1 MNPNWIPNDS
11 KKLQKKYNL
20 IHLTSFNPSYFF
32 PSSPLYVKS
41 LTRSWRLKKKNSGK
55 FAKFCIYT
63 LHSYEGQ
70 CHEVD
75 RLYPALE
82 VRRYLS
88 ASLARAAAA
97 AAQIPM
103 SLPMSLPMSIVDPPH
118 GMAFRPRS
126 STVHSHGIWTP
137 PVSLDGSEGINRPHG
152 SNHDLL
158 DNLEDIF
165 TLSGS
170 SSSSSSTTPGSRLE
184 SRLEIGTIPSNSET
198 NEFNLVH
205 SENEFDEESL
215 YSDALSRKASLVRI
229 LACMSVLVIKKYTH
243 TKC

>member
-1 MNPNWIPNDS
+1 M
-11 KKLQKKYNL
+11 
-20 IHLTSFNPSYFF
+20 
-32 PSSPLYVKS
+32 
-41 LTRSWRLKKKNSGK
+41 
-55 FAKFCIYT
+55 
-63 LHSYEGQ
+63 
-70 CHEVD
+70 
-75 RLYPALE
+75 YPALE

-97 AAQIPM
+97 AASAAQIPM
-103 SLPMSLPMSIVDPPH
+103 SLPMSLPMSIIDPPH

-137 PVSLDGSEGINRPHG
+137 PVSLDGYEGINRPHG

-170 SSSSSSTTPGSRLE
+170 SSSSTTPGSRLE
-184 SRLEIGTIPSNSET
+184 SRLEIGTSRLDIGTSSLEIGTIPGSNSET
-198 NEFNLVH
+198 NEFNLVQN
-205 SENEFDEESL
+205 SENDLEFDEESL

-229 LACMSVLVIKKYTH
+229 LACMSFLVIKKIYTH
-243 TKC
+243 KMLKSQWEFLT

>member
-1 MNPNWIPNDS
+1 M
-11 KKLQKKYNL
+11 
-20 IHLTSFNPSYFF
+20 
-32 PSSPLYVKS
+32 
-41 LTRSWRLKKKNSGK
+41 
-55 FAKFCIYT
+55 
-63 LHSYEGQ
+63 
-70 CHEVD
+70 
-75 RLYPALE
+75 YPALE

-103 SLPMSLPMSIVDPPH
+103 SLPMSLPMSIIDPPH

-137 PVSLDGSEGINRPHG
+137 PVSLDGFEENNRPHG
-152 SNHDLL
+152 SDHDLL

-170 SSSSSSTTPGSRLE
+170 SSNSTTPGSRLE
-184 SRLEIGTIPSNSET
+184 SRLDTGNIPSNSET

-229 LACMSVLVIKKYTH
+229 LACMSVLVI
-243 TKC
+243 

>member
-1 MNPNWIPNDS
+1 M
-11 KKLQKKYNL
+11 
-20 IHLTSFNPSYFF
+20 
-32 PSSPLYVKS
+32 
-41 LTRSWRLKKKNSGK
+41 
-55 FAKFCIYT
+55 
-63 LHSYEGQ
+63 
-70 CHEVD
+70 
-75 RLYPALE
+75 YPALE

-103 SLPMSLPMSIVDPPH
+103 SLPMSLPMSIIDPPH

-137 PVSLDGSEGINRPHG
+137 PVSLDGFEENNRPHG
-152 SNHDLL
+152 SDHDLL

-170 SSSSSSTTPGSRLE
+170 SSSSNSATPGSRLE
-184 SRLEIGTIPSNSET
+184 SRLEIGTSRLEIGTIPSNSET

-205 SENEFDEESL
+205 SDNEFDEESL

-229 LACMSVLVIKKYTH
+229 LACMSVLVI
-243 TKC
+243 

>member
-1 MNPNWIPNDS
+1 MKI
-11 KKLQKKYNL
+11 
-20 IHLTSFNPSYFF
+20 
-32 PSSPLYVKS
+32 
-41 LTRSWRLKKKNSGK
+41 LTRGWRLEKNAK

-97 AAQIPM
+97 AASAAQIPM
-103 SLPMSLPMSIVDPPH
+103 SLPMSLPMSIIDPPH

-137 PVSLDGSEGINRPHG
+137 HGSLDGYEGINRPHG

-170 SSSSSSTTPGSRLE
+170 SSNSTTPGSRLE
-184 SRLEIGTIPSNSET
+184 SRLEIGTSRLDIGTSSLEIGTIPSNSET

-243 TKC
+243 TQNVKVTEGVS

>member
-1 MNPNWIPNDS
+1 
-11 KKLQKKYNL
+11 
-20 IHLTSFNPSYFF
+20 
-32 PSSPLYVKS
+32 
-41 LTRSWRLKKKNSGK
+41 
-55 FAKFCIYT
+55 
-63 LHSYEGQ
+63 
-70 CHEVD
+70 
-75 RLYPALE
+75 LYPALE

-103 SLPMSLPMSIVDPPH
+103 SLPMSLPMSIIDRPH

-126 STVHSHGIWTP
+126 STGPGTCTP
-137 PVSLDGSEGINRPHG
+137 PVSLDGQNGPNSD
-152 SNHDLL
+152 HDLL

-170 SSSSSSTTPGSRLE
+170 SSSSSSSSSTTPGSRLE
-184 SRLEIGTIPSNSET
+184 SRLSSVCLPINGNIPSNSET
-198 NEFNLVH
+198 NEFNLVQ

-229 LACMSVLVIKKYTH
+229 FACMSVLVI
-243 TKC
+243 

>member
-1 MNPNWIPNDS
+1 M
-11 KKLQKKYNL
+11 
-20 IHLTSFNPSYFF
+20 
-32 PSSPLYVKS
+32 
-41 LTRSWRLKKKNSGK
+41 
-55 FAKFCIYT
+55 
-63 LHSYEGQ
+63 
-70 CHEVD
+70 
-75 RLYPALE
+75 YPALE

-103 SLPMSLPMSIVDPPH
+103 SLPMSLPMSIIDPPH

-137 PVSLDGSEGINRPHG
+137 PVSLDGFEENNRPHG
-152 SNHDLL
+152 SDHDLL

-170 SSSSSSTTPGSRLE
+170 SSSSNSTTPGSRLE
-184 SRLEIGTIPSNSET
+184 SRLEIGTSRLDIGTSSLEIGTIPSNSET
-198 NEFNLVH
+198 NEFNLVQT
-205 SENEFDEESL
+205 ENTDLEFDEESL

-229 LACMSVLVIKKYTH
+229 LACMSFLVI
-243 TKC
+243 

>member
-1 MNPNWIPNDS
+1 M
-11 KKLQKKYNL
+11 
-20 IHLTSFNPSYFF
+20 
-32 PSSPLYVKS
+32 
-41 LTRSWRLKKKNSGK
+41 
-55 FAKFCIYT
+55 
-63 LHSYEGQ
+63 
-70 CHEVD
+70 
-75 RLYPALE
+75 YPALE
-82 VRRYLS
+82 VRQYLS

-103 SLPMSLPMSIVDPPH
+103 SLPMSLPMSINDRPH

-126 STVHSHGIWTP
+126 STGPGIRTP
-137 PVSLDGSEGINRPHG
+137 PVRINRPHG
-152 SNHDLL
+152 SDLDLL

-205 SENEFDEESL
+205 SENDLEFDEESL

-229 LACMSVLVIKKYTH
+229 LACMSFFGCIKKYTH
-243 TKC
+243 THKSVRSH

>member
-1 MNPNWIPNDS
+1 M
-11 KKLQKKYNL
+11 
-20 IHLTSFNPSYFF
+20 
-32 PSSPLYVKS
+32 
-41 LTRSWRLKKKNSGK
+41 
-55 FAKFCIYT
+55 
-63 LHSYEGQ
+63 
-70 CHEVD
+70 
-75 RLYPALE
+75 YPALE

-97 AAQIPM
+97 AASAAQIPM
-103 SLPMSLPMSIVDPPH
+103 SLPMSLPMSIIDPPH

-137 PVSLDGSEGINRPHG
+137 HGSLDGCEGINRPHG

-170 SSSSSSTTPGSRLE
+170 SSSSNSQAATPGSRLE
-184 SRLEIGTIPSNSET
+184 SRLEIGTSRLDIGTSSLEIGTIPSNSET
-198 NEFNLVH
+198 NEFNLVQ
-205 SENEFDEESL
+205 SENTDLEFDEESL

-229 LACMSVLVIKKYTH
+229 LACMSFLVI
-243 TKC
+243 